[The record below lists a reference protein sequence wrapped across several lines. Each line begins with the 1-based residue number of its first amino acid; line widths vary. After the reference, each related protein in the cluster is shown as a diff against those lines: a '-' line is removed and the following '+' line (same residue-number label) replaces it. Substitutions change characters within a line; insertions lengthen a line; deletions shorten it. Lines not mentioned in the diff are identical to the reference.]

1 MSLYDI
7 LNRPWIYAL
16 SQFLIAPG
24 SEYFLVRHL
33 KRLIRTLPPG
43 RQPLLDVGCGPA
55 SRLWKC
61 GLKPVGID
69 ISEAYVEA
77 FRQAG
82 GEAHVGTATDLPFAD
97 QTFGGVWCFGILHHL
112 DDIEARKAI
121 EEMRRVCRDG
131 GYVAIFDAV
140 LPRSYWTRPLAYWT
154 RKMDRGR
161 HVRNMEAHQRLFS
174 GDGWRFSRLT
184 YALTGLEGSLS
195 ILENN
200 GTTRDG

>member
-1 MSLYDI
+1 MSIYAI
-7 LNRPWIYAL
+7 LNRPWIYSL

-24 SEYFLVRHL
+24 SECFLARRF

-43 RQPLLDVGCGPA
+43 LDPVLDVGCGPA
-55 SRLWKC
+55 SWLWKC

-77 FRQAG
+77 YRQAG
-82 GEAHVGTATDLPFAD
+82 GEAQVGSATSLPFAD
-97 QTFGGVWCFGILHHL
+97 RTFGGVWCIGILHHL
-112 DDIEARKAI
+112 DDPEAGKAI

-131 GYVAIFDAV
+131 GYVVIFDAV
-140 LPRSYWTRPLAYWT
+140 LPRSSLTRPVAYWT

-161 HVRNMEAHQRLFS
+161 YVRSMEAHQRLFRG
-174 GDGWRFSRLT
+174 GDWRFSRFT

-195 ILENN
+195 ILAKS
-200 GTTRDG
+200 GTARSG